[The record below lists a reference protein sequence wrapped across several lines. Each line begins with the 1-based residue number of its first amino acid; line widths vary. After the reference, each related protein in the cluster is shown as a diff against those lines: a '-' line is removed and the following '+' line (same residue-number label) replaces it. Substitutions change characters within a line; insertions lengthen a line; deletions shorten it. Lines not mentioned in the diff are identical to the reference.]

1 MEFSQQNSDLIGYGN
16 IFGQNTFKKI
26 MGNQAWMKFI
36 GLFKGK
42 SAVEAISTGF
52 PP

>member
-1 MEFSQQNSDLIGYGN
+1 MG
-16 IFGQNTFKKI
+16 IFLGKTHKKKI
-26 MGNQAWMKFI
+26 MGNQAWMKLI